1 MHHCCC
7 TVHEQKFCS
16 FFSYSDVLLQATSTL
31 SVWVHSLQSERLQ
44 PSRLDPYWEST
55 FLILPRF
62 WNPTWTFLLHRL
74 SFQPHD
80 PILGCSSYVQALP
93 EPTWVQHCFG
103 STHMQTPLSHLGSTP
118 QTEQPPCIDIFFT
131 TLVLWYFPLGFKSHH
146 NIIPHLSSPIW
157 TDCLLSL
164 LSISHQAPSCMD
176 IPPYPTLTR

>member
-1 MHHCCC
+1 MSCCRPHPPLVFRC
-7 TVHEQKFCS
+7 IL
-16 FFSYSDVLLQATSTL
+16 FSLRGFNPQGWIPTGKVPFSSCPG
-31 SVWVHSLQSERLQ
+31 SEIPLG
-44 PSRLDPYWEST
+44 P
-55 FLILPRF
+55 I
-62 WNPTWTFLLHRL
+62 LLHRL

-103 STHMQTPLSHLGSTP
+103 STHMQTPLSHLSSTS

-131 TLVLWYFPLGFKSHH
+131 TLVLWYFPLGFNSRH
-146 NIIPHLSSPIW
+146 NIIPHLSRPVW